1 MAAHRFTTSRSL
13 LFQAT
18 SVVGIATGGTASY
31 ALSTYTA
38 DIATAA
44 RCFHFCIFGKLTN
57 HLLFRCARYGA
68 TLTNVGMN
76 AAGALSVTAGALTGT
91 ACGLLYLVILF
102 YPGHGESKKSV
113 LLKEIS
119 FLICTVLF
127 LVAALVATVSC
138 SFHPNVLRESNGGL
152 RFRKFTCD

>member
-1 MAAHRFTTSRSL
+1 M
-13 LFQAT
+13 LFG
-18 SVVGIATGGTASY
+18 V
-31 ALSTYTA
+31 
-38 DIATAA
+38 
-44 RCFHFCIFGKLTN
+44 
-57 HLLFRCARYGA
+57 RYGA

-102 YPGHGESKKSV
+102 YPGHREIKKSV

-138 SFHPNVLRESNGGL
+138 SFHLNTTESNDGL
-152 RFRKFTCD
+152 RSQIFTATGSATLSLSPGSDPALRATIISQLTYGHLRRLLSTLRNSVPFELT